1 MAHDIFIS
9 HSAHDKAIANAA
21 CSALENAGVRSWIAP
36 RDVQPGRS
44 FAGEITRAIQQSK
57 AMVLIFSAH
66 SNNSEQ
72 VLREVQL
79 AVTSH
84 LHIVQFRIED
94 VIPNDDLTYYLSTP
108 HWLDALTPPLESH
121 LQRLVTAIKVLLD
134 APKEESAA
142 SQVAV
147 STPTPARKHASSF
160 RMLWIAL
167 ALAILTGAGALY
179 YFKVTTAKVGDRSQ
193 PIAEPPANADRKPSA
208 TPSISNE
215 VMIEFPDV
223 DTNAAPG
230 HVVAA
235 APYLHRAGI
244 SITNLDPK
252 GSEVVLINNR
262 ALYEGQA
269 VMPTTSQN
277 LFTQIN
283 TGNVPASFT
292 LSFAEPVES
301 VSFTRP
307 ALYPAT
313 DSGITHPAWSAHA
326 LDAQGREV
334 SSQSEGLTR
343 SFSDVP
349 GQRYLLRAPGFDRI
363 AALRFDSDPRLNG
376 KPFAGFSAILIER
389 LTLTRAPASR

>member
-9 HSAHDKAIANAA
+9 HSAHDKAVADAVCA
-21 CSALENAGVRSWIAP
+21 ALENAAVRCWIAP

-94 VIPNDDLTYYLSTP
+94 VLPNDDLTYYLSTP
-108 HWLDALTPPLESH
+108 HWLDALTPPLENH
-121 LQRLVTAIKVLLD
+121 LRRLTASIKTLLNS
-134 APKEESAA
+134 PKEETGETPAA
-142 SQVAV
+142 API
-147 STPTPARKHASSF
+147 PTPPQKQSSSL
-160 RMLWIAL
+160 RMLWIAVAL
-167 ALAILTGAGALY
+167 ALAAAAGAFY
-179 YFKVTTAKVGDRSQ
+179 YFRSTPPKAADQPQANTERVTDLG
-193 PIAEPPANADRKPSA
+193 PKPSA
-208 TPSISNE
+208 SPSASSE
-215 VMIEFPDV
+215 VVIEFPDV

-230 HVVAA
+230 HVAAA
-235 APYLHRAGI
+235 APYLHRVGI
-244 SITNLDPK
+244 SITSLQPA

-269 VMPTTSQN
+269 VMPTSSQN
-277 LFTQIN
+277 LITQIA
-283 TGNVPASFT
+283 TGNEPASFT
-292 LSFAEPVES
+292 LNFAEPAES
-301 VSFTRP
+301 ISFTRP

-313 DSGITHPAWSAHA
+313 QSGITHPAWSVHA

-349 GQRYLLRAPGFDRI
+349 AQRYVLRAPGFDRI

-389 LTLTRAPASR
+389 LTLAKPAGR